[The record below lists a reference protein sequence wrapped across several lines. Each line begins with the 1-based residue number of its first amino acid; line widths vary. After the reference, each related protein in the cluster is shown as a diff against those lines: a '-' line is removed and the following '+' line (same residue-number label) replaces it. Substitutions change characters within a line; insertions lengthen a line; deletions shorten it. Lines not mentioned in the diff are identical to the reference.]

1 WGNLVSLDGS
11 TSKKE
16 RLDVARILIATNHQ
30 TFISDSVQI
39 VVDNKMFSLTAT
51 EEISGANIFKHM
63 VVCNIDSNRKASVSL
78 ESGTGRNITGN
89 NSPDQVSAK
98 AEDVISEF
106 QSPINDVLR
115 QPEEEDN
122 GEATL
127 LKATDREVGQLRSAS
142 AEYAHG
148 DKEHATGSYPINDK
162 LNLFPEEV
170 GSGGLKN
177 GFRNMDLSASE

>member
-1 WGNLVSLDGS
+1 MEGVGDRLVSKIGEKTNSKTSYADVVRGKQSDTSGRRLTLRTSGS
-11 TSKKE
+11 AKHVDTWGTKSLHFTS
-16 RLDVARILIATNHQ
+16 
-30 TFISDSVQI
+30 TF
-39 VVDNKMFSLTAT
+39 
-51 EEISGANIFKHM
+51 
-63 VVCNIDSNRKASVSL
+63 NRKASVSL